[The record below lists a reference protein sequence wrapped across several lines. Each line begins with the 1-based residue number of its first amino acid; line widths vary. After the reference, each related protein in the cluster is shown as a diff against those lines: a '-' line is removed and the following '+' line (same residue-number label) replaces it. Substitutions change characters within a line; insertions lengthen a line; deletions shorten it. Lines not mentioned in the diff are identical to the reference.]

1 MNNSLITSTDLN
13 FIALYPDDIQ
23 NLTNNDLKKLL
34 CFNGP
39 IAVGIPMTRIINFNN
54 SKLQNQVDFN
64 LVPNIFNYIMSAP
77 SDISD
82 QDFDH
87 GVLLIGYSIDKNN
100 KPFWI
105 LLNSWTENWGL
116 NGAFAVYMSESPK
129 NLFNEF
135 FFIDFTNYKIDI
147 NISKYESFNNQAYSI
162 DINKFSNSYIPSL
175 QATMINPKK
184 YGLGYKQV
192 KINNNKLLLSSSFAI
207 QNLKNLPD
215 EFIKSLSY
223 STRQN
228 PINCVLIGIANNQ
241 GQCGDCW
248 LYSST
253 QMLAAAISHSY
264 YLVKSQNH
272 FVPLNIDYYKNILK
286 TYKGC
291 LINSNYL
298 GCILYGDGQEC
309 NGSDMV
315 SLAVL
320 INGYFPD
327 ENGFNLKI
335 DKLNIIGKNGNQGN
349 VNSNIKNKSNINNIN
364 DNNQNNNANNQNNNT
379 DNQNNINNNT
389 DNQNNDNANLGKYTP
404 NITIKNTTDY
414 KKIINLW
421 LIISSII
428 IGGIIIIILIY
439 FLI

>member
-1 MNNSLITSTDLN
+1 MNNSLITSIDLN
-13 FIALYPDDIQ
+13 FVAFYPDDIQ
-23 NLTNNDLKKLL
+23 NLTNDDLKKLL

-105 LLNSWTENWGL
+105 FLNSWTENWGL
-116 NGAFAVYMSESPK
+116 NGAFAVYMSNSPK
-129 NLFNEF
+129 NFFNEF

-147 NISKYESFNNQAYSI
+147 NIPKYESFNNQAYSI
-162 DINKFSNSYIPSL
+162 DISKFSNYYIPSL

-184 YGLGYKQV
+184 YGFGYKQI
-192 KINNNKLLLSSSFAI
+192 KLNNKLLLSSSFAI
-207 QNLKNLPD
+207 KNVKNLPN
-215 EFIKSLSY
+215 EFNQTLSY
-223 STRQN
+223 STTHN
-228 PINCVLIGIANNQ
+228 PIKCVLIGIANNQ

-264 YLVKSQNH
+264 YLAKSKNH
-272 FVPLNIDYYKNILK
+272 FVPLNIEYYKNILK
-286 TYKGC
+286 TYTKC
-291 LINSNYL
+291 LINSNNL
-298 GCILYGDGQEC
+298 GCILYGQQEC

-327 ENGFNLKI
+327 KYGFNLEI
-335 DKLNIIGKNGNQGN
+335 NKLNIIGKNGNQGN
-349 VNSNIKNKSNINNIN
+349 VGSNNNNKTNNDKNKTNN
-364 DNNQNNNANNQNNNT
+364 DTNNNT
-379 DNQNNINNNT
+379 NNVNNNT
-389 DNQNNDNANLGKYTP
+389 NNVNNDTNNTNNDTNNNIGAFTP
-404 NITIKNTTDY
+404 NINIKNTTDY

-428 IGGIIIIILIY
+428 IGGIIAIILIY
-439 FLI
+439 FFLI